1 MFVMVKAPSLL
12 ALRPEATL
20 ASMDSVATPVEEV
33 EVQAIWT
40 DCWACMAESALS
52 SRAEAV
58 CSPRGVDATAAGVG
72 ADAVDAPLDGLADVE
87 AAGDVEG
94 VADAEGVADTYVVA
108 DVVTVAALPA
118 AAPLLPPLAHPA
130 SAARTT
136 STAAG
141 AS

>member
-1 MFVMVKAPSLL
+1 M
-12 ALRPEATL
+12 RPEATL
-20 ASMDSVATPVEEV
+20 TSTVSASDPVEE

-58 CSPRGVDATAAGVG
+58 CSPRGVDATAVGVG
-72 ADAVDAPLDGLADVE
+72 ADAVDAPLDGLVDVE
-87 AAGDVEG
+87 AAADGL
-94 VADAEGVADTYVVA
+94 ADAEGPADTDA
-108 DVVTVAALPA
+108 TAEAATVAALPA

-130 SAARTT
+130 GAARTT

>member
-1 MFVMVKAPSLL
+1 
-12 ALRPEATL
+12 
-20 ASMDSVATPVEEV
+20 
-33 EVQAIWT
+33 
-40 DCWACMAESALS
+40 MAESALS

-58 CSPRGVDATAAGVG
+58 CSPRGVDATAVGVG

-87 AAGDVEG
+87 AAGDVEAAADG
-94 VADAEGVADTYVVA
+94 LADAEGLADTDA
-108 DVVTVAALPA
+108 TAEAATVTALPA

>member
-1 MFVMVKAPSLL
+1 
-12 ALRPEATL
+12 
-20 ASMDSVATPVEEV
+20 MDSVVTPVEEV

-58 CSPRGVDATAAGVG
+58 CSPRGVGAAVVGAG

-87 AAGDVEG
+87 AAGDVEAAADG
-94 VADAEGVADTYVVA
+94 LADADDLADTDVTADTVVTA
-108 DVVTVAALPA
+108 DVVTVAPLPA